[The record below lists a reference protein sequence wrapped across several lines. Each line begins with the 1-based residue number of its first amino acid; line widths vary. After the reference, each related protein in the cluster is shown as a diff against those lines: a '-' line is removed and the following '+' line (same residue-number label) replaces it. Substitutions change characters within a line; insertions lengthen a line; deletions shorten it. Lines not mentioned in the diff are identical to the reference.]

1 MEATLNKEDIKI
13 IRRMIRYE
21 FKNALFRT
29 IEVEKA
35 ARPGEDLPRE
45 GKVHEKIQT
54 NVLDWFVSYLPYIEG
69 ALRGMQVDVNK
80 NNNTVREKLLPLITD
95 DMLEGL
101 IAIKNIL
108 LNHEENLLVIGE
120 FSKKAKLL
128 MDGETVERI
137 TS

>member
-1 MEATLNKEDIKI
+1 MKPTLNKEDIKI
-13 IRRMIRYE
+13 IKRLIRYE
-21 FKNALFRT
+21 FKSALVRT

-45 GKVHEKIQT
+45 GKVHEKVKT

-69 ALRGMQVDVNK
+69 ALRGIQKDTNK
-80 NNNTVREKLLPLITD
+80 TNNAVRENLIPLITD

-108 LNHEENLLVIGE
+108 LNHEDNLLTIGE
-120 FSKKAKLL
+120 FSKKTKLL
-128 MDGETVERI
+128 MSDDKMKRI
-137 TS
+137 PL